1 MTGDHENRAFAR
13 PRVTEPRGRKVTN
26 PEIYRL
32 DISGVEFP
40 RRRPFGR
47 PGARSLKEVQPV
59 MSRRSELLEF
69 AVLGL
74 LHESPMHGYELRKR
88 LNTALGAFR
97 ALSYGSLYPALRE
110 LLARHRIAEAP
121 QATGGSGSRRARIV
135 YEPTHTGKE
144 RFQGLVDE
152 SGPGAWEDGGSAVPL
167 AFFARTAHGVR
178 VRILEGGRSRLEER
192 LAQVREASVRN
203 RERMD

>member
-88 LNTALGAFR
+88 LNAALGAFR
-97 ALSYGSLYPALRE
+97 ALSYGTLYPCLRGLLDRGLVTESSGARAAAL
-110 LLARHRIAEAP
+110 AP
-121 QATGGSGSRRARIV
+121 ATGSKRARIV
-135 YEPTHTGKE
+135 YELTAEGKE
-144 RFQGLVDE
+144 LFQDLLKE
-152 SGPGAWEDGGSAVPL
+152 AGP
-167 AFFARTAHGVR
+167 
-178 VRILEGGRSRLEER
+178 
-192 LAQVREASVRN
+192 
-203 RERMD
+203 